1 MGKKRPHSESEPSG
15 HQEDGRSRPGPQKH
29 WSKRQKVD
37 LSEAGLGT
45 IKKRARALERL
56 LAKEDLKIPADKQN
70 DLERELAAHKQRIA
84 DAMAKK
90 HRSYMIGKYHMVR
103 FFGMST
109 APAGIPCSWDANFSS
124 LLERKKAMRFVK
136 QMKRQLSELE
146 DPEEIAKTKADLHIA
161 EVDLDYAIYYPFL
174 EPYVSLYKSPSGENK
189 GDEPTTLQ
197 YLHAPRPPMWS
208 VVEKVREEGKAA
220 LEKLQNRQPETWSDE
235 GESAAPT
242 ASDKSKT
249 QPKKK
254 QERQR
259 GEAKSKS
266 ENEWSQQKGKSR
278 EKARPAQSVEKPGQ
292 KAGDDS
298 DSDGGFFE

>member
-1 MGKKRPHSESEPSG
+1 MGKKRPHSESEPFG
-15 HQEDGRSRPGPQKH
+15 HLEDGRSRPAPQKH

-37 LSEAGLGT
+37 LSEAGLGA

-56 LAKEDLKIPADKQN
+56 LAKQDLKIPADKQN

-84 DAMAKK
+84 EAMAKK
-90 HRSYMIGKYHMVR
+90 HRSRMIGKYHMVR
-103 FFGMST
+103 FF
-109 APAGIPCSWDANFSS
+109 
-124 LLERKKAMRFVK
+124 ERKKAMRFVK

-174 EPYVSLYKSPSGENK
+174 EPYASLYKSPSGEKK

-197 YLHAPRPPMWS
+197 YLHAPRPPIWS

-220 LEKLQNRQPETWSDE
+220 LEKLQNRQPETGSEE
-235 GESAAPT
+235 GESVAPK

-259 GEAKSKS
+259 GETKSKS
-266 ENEWSQQKGKSR
+266 ESDWSQHQRKSR
-278 EKARPAQSVEKPGQ
+278 EKSRPAPSDGKS
-292 KAGDDS
+292 GDDS